1 MSILSRTCL
10 TRIEARKLEDM
21 VEQYRKEFEE
31 GKWTYQSFADHATQR
46 MNLPVTKSNVSGAC
60 RTMGVQLRPKK
71 NKVQSSEELERRT
84 EDLRRVLRD
93 VARQLSMVMKCIDLE
108 PEQEFWTA
116 KDWLEL
122 LEEEDEERNE

>member
-31 GKWTYQSFADHATQR
+31 GKWTYQSFADHATRQMKR
-46 MNLPVTKSNVSGAC
+46 PVTESNVLGAC
-60 RTMGVQLRPKK
+60 RTMGIQLRPKRK
-71 NKVQSSEELERRT
+71 TECNGELERRT
-84 EDLRRVLRD
+84 DDLRRVLRD

-122 LEEEDEERNE
+122 PEEEDDHDT

>member
-21 VEQYRKEFEE
+21 VEQHRKEFEE
-31 GKWTYQSFADHATQR
+31 GKWTYRSFADHATQQMKR
-46 MNLPVTKSNVSGAC
+46 PVTESNVKTAC
-60 RTMGVQLRPKK
+60 HVMEINLRLNK

-84 EDLRRVLRD
+84 DDLRRVLRD

-116 KDWLEL
+116 KDWLDL
-122 LEEEDEERNE
+122 PEEEDEERNE